1 MKHHGLSVFLAG
13 TLLLTAW
20 AAGTA
25 AEAGSQLRPWREYRT
40 ILWVGE
46 SAYKRPEKLL
56 LFYQRLREMGINTG
70 MVYGDADP
78 QPLLANRF
86 PYYVENI
93 INRGL
98 CLKWN
103 SKVSDWDKFVT
114 EWANTGRP
122 DGARVRD
129 YCLDDP
135 AWLGWA
141 RQEMQRVVR
150 KNREHEPLAYD
161 IRDELSTTLS
171 ANPFDYDFNLLTLGK
186 FREWLKTQYPDLAA
200 LNAEWE
206 TRFGSRMRWRPAML
220 CRRIS

>member
-1 MKHHGLSVFLAG
+1 MAQKLRILQPSLVFRMNRLLGVYTRRFISQRKACQRTTKLAAGSLAFLLAG
-13 TLLLTAW
+13 TPLLTAA

-25 AEAGSQLRPWREYRT
+25 AAEASSQLRPWREYRT
-40 ILWVGE
+40 IMWVGD
-46 SAYKRPEKLL
+46 SASKRPDKLP
-56 LFYQRLREMGINTG
+56 LFYQRLREMGINTA

-78 QPLLANRF
+78 QPLVANHF

-103 SKVSDWDKFVT
+103 SKVGDWDKFVT

-122 DGARVRD
+122 ETALVRD

-141 RQEMQRVVR
+141 RQEM
-150 KNREHEPLAYD
+150 
-161 IRDELSTTLS
+161 
-171 ANPFDYDFNLLTLGK
+171 
-186 FREWLKTQYPDLAA
+186 
-200 LNAEWE
+200 
-206 TRFGSRMRWRPAML
+206 
-220 CRRIS
+220 

>member
-1 MKHHGLSVFLAG
+1 MKPLGLSVVLAG
-13 TLLLTAW
+13 ALLITAW
-20 AAGTA
+20 ADETAGK
-25 AEAGSQLRPWREYRT
+25 AGSQLRPWREYRT
-40 ILWVGE
+40 IMWVGD
-46 SAYKRPEKLL
+46 SASKRPEKMP
-56 LFYQRLREMGINTG
+56 LFFQRLREMGINTA

-78 QPLLANRF
+78 QPLLANQF

-122 DGARVRD
+122 DAALVRD

-141 RQEMQRVVR
+141 RQEMQTVARSSQ
-150 KNREHEPLAYD
+150 A
-161 IRDELSTTLS
+161 S
-171 ANPFDYDFNLLTLGK
+171 
-186 FREWLKTQYPDLAA
+186 WLVDA
-200 LNAEWE
+200 
-206 TRFGSRMRWRPAML
+206 
-220 CRRIS
+220 CRCL